1 LAYCTRD
8 VAMQE
13 DFGLVM
19 LGRVPVAHRLQMRRG
34 CSRQNVDA
42 LHGQEP
48 RIAHGRSVCSF
59 PIALCQLRQIDFI
72 ENRKTAQ
79 FRDWV
84 SCRHADAGENRQD
97 EGEETALSH
106 ADTSNGTLP
115 GCKS

>member
-1 LAYCTRD
+1 
-8 VAMQE
+8 MQE

-19 LGRVPVAHRLQMRRG
+19 LGRVPVAHRLQMGRG

-42 LHGQEP
+42 LHRQEP

-79 FRDWV
+79 FREWI
-84 SCRHADAGENRQD
+84 G
-97 EGEETALSH
+97 
-106 ADTSNGTLP
+106 
-115 GCKS
+115 